1 MDVTSVITS
10 TLDRVG
16 MGKIK
21 PSQSIIDEALSFDIK
36 DLDTIDDSDITKFIV
51 ALSQYLIYITLE
63 TNKLRIRKVVLD
75 RDIEIDVATFVI
87 STGLNKGTKAER
99 RFLAIGASKDLE
111 KKSERFQKISTELM
125 LLDNIDKYIEFY
137 SNGLK
142 KELSRREREHTFK
155 AR

>member
-1 MDVTSVITS
+1 METDKIISN

-21 PSQSIIDEALSFDIK
+21 PSQTIIDKALSFNVNELDI
-36 DLDTIDDSDITKFIV
+36 IDDTDITKFIV

-63 TNKLRIRKVVLD
+63 INKLKIRKAVLD
-75 RDIEIDVATFVI
+75 RDIEIDIATFIV
-87 STGLNKGTKAER
+87 STGLSKGTKAER
-99 RFLAIGASKDLE
+99 KFLAIGASPELE
-111 KKSERFQKISTELM
+111 KKSEKLQTISTELM

-142 KELSRREREHTFK
+142 KELLRREREHNFK